1 MKHKKKTDLL
11 LFKQIKMIKN
21 QTPLSLINLL
31 KKVAKLQSTLVCQV
45 LQRLPCETARW
56 S

>member
-1 MKHKKKTDLL
+1 MKHKKNTDLL
-11 LFKQIKMIKN
+11 LFKQIKIIKN

-31 KKVAKLQSTLVCQV
+31 KKVAKLQTTLACQV
-45 LQRLPCETARW
+45 LERLPCETAGW